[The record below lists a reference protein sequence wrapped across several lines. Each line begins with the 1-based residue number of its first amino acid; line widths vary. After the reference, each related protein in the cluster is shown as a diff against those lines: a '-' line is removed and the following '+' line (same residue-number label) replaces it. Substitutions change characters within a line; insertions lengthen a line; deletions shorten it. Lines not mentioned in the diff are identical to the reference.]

1 MERAGGSFVMYNH
14 WVGWSVGRSHGW
26 SQSPLIPRRTERYP
40 MPSTLAV
47 VTAVLE
53 LPTGL
58 GPSSLTGKLWD
69 VSAAGCC
76 VAFPGFHRLD
86 LPGLGHLRITH
97 PFLAESHVL
106 GVELRWADAFA
117 HITFVG
123 MLFSP
128 DLLPEGTFLD
138 GYMLRC
144 WADGEATMTLGLEE

>member
-1 MERAGGSFVMYNH
+1 
-14 WVGWSVGRSHGW
+14 
-26 SQSPLIPRRTERYP
+26 

-69 VSAAGCC
+69 ASAAGCC

-86 LPGLGHLRITH
+86 LPGLGQLRITH
-97 PFLAESHVL
+97 PFLAESHLL

-144 WADGEATMTLGLEE
+144 WADGEATMTLGLEG